1 MLTLPSPFLPRYLL
15 LRTQYKFAFSHNW
28 LYKEAEWAVG
38 VFNQVMLAEIAQEVA
53 KSSTPVPSSRLR
65 AITPPESKPT
75 TPFSQATTSMLS
87 RASISSTSGAD
98 GAADAQGEVAPEQ
111 TDPSITRQPH
121 LLAGPTTVSSAR
133 ERSYGLFA
141 WYIFGFERISTTL
154 KDLHCF
160 SPALFESSKMLLRLR
175 VPRPIALHTEQDLP
189 PSPVSVATQHGGMPA
204 SAPYHIQHT
213 SPARRPR

>member
-1 MLTLPSPFLPRYLL
+1 MLTLPSSLLPRYLL

-38 VFNQVMLAEIAQEVA
+38 VFNQVIFAEIAQEVA
-53 KSSTPVPSSRLR
+53 KSSTPMPSSRPR

-75 TPFSQATTSMLS
+75 TPFSQDTTSILS
-87 RASISSTSGAD
+87 CASISSTSGAD
-98 GAADAQGEVAPEQ
+98 GAAAQGEGAPKQ
-111 TDPSITRQPH
+111 TDFSIAQPQH
-121 LLAGPTTVSSAR
+121 LLAGSTTTSSAR

-175 VPRPIALHTEQDLP
+175 VPRPMALHTEQDLP
-189 PSPVSVATQHGGMPA
+189 PSPFSVATQHSGMPA